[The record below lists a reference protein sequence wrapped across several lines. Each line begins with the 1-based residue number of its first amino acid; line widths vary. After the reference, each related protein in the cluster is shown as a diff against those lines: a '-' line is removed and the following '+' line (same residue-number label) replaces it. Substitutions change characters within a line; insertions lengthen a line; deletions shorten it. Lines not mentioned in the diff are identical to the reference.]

1 MKEIFDGKKAKELWD
16 KGEDRLEYL
25 DLYGEWQIFDH
36 KFDRASKFKFYDQW
50 RIY

>member
-1 MKEIFDGKKAKELWD
+1 MIEIFNGKKAKKLWD

-25 DLYGEWQIFDH
+25 DERREWQIFDH
-36 KFDRASKFKFYDQW
+36 KFDRASMFRFYDQW